1 MDVVKV
7 PAQTA
12 SSGATN
18 KERSAFLDGLR
29 PALRP
34 AAWKPEGAV
43 IPPETGAQVT
53 DGVIGES
60 AKPTRYALST
70 LFEQA
75 SLSSEKDCKVI
86 LLRDVALC
94 LE

>member
-12 SSGATN
+12 ASGAS
-18 KERSAFLDGLR
+18 KRERSAFLDGLR

-53 DGVIGES
+53 DGVIDQDARPTEALYLRFLRRHRPS
-60 AKPTRYALST
+60 PTKTAKP
-70 LFEQA
+70 
-75 SLSSEKDCKVI
+75 
-86 LLRDVALC
+86 
-94 LE
+94 

>member
-60 AKPTRYALST
+60 AKPTDALF
-70 LFEQA
+70 LRF
-75 SLSSEKDCKVI
+75 LSRHRS
-86 LLRDVALC
+86 ALKKTARSYF
-94 LE
+94 